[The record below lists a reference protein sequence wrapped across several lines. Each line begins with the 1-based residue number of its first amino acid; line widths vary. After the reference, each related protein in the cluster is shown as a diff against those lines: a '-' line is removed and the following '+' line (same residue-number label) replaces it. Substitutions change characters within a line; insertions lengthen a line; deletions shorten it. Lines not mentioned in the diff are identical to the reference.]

1 MNPEVELHDS
11 DESDSDF
18 CPEKEAGIEVS
29 EEASSEISSC
39 SDEDAGSP
47 KNTHKKPPSKSS
59 DSTKKQVKKVKS
71 RKRARAAQD
80 EVHSSDTDDDERTT
94 ADSERKRNT
103 RQTDAAKRLCSG
115 REKDTLES
123 EEEDKSRSDALWADF
138 LGDVK
143 PKNSE
148 PTTKA
153 KAQASTA
160 TVNGVSAASAT
171 NGLHTPKQ
179 PAVKSE
185 EKKSTSDE
193 KPAEM
198 KKTVKVTVTEVLDFA
213 GEEVRVE
220 KVVNADSVK
229 ENKETVKRPV
239 ASTSALRAG
248 LPAGLKRPMAGG
260 SGGGSGLGSIL
271 NQIGKKKKISVLE
284 KSQLDWK
291 SFKQNEGIEEELQTF
306 NKGKDGYLERQDFL
320 QRTDLRQFEI
330 EKNLRQSRRTN

>member
-29 EEASSEISSC
+29 EEASSEVSSC
-39 SDEDAGSP
+39 SDEEESSP
-47 KNTHKKPPSKSS
+47 KNTHKKPPRKNS

-71 RKRARAAQD
+71 RKRARAQEEA
-80 EVHSSDTDDDERTT
+80 HSSDTDDEHTT
-94 ADSERKRNT
+94 AADSERKHNT

-115 REKDTLES
+115 KEKDTLES

-138 LGDVK
+138 LSDVK

-148 PTTKA
+148 PTTKTTT
-153 KAQASTA
+153 QANHSTA
-160 TVNGVSAASAT
+160 VGNGVVKAGVT
-171 NGLHTPKQ
+171 NGLNSPKKRII
-179 PAVKSE
+179 KSE
-185 EKKSTSDE
+185 EKCTSDK
-193 KPAEM
+193 KPAET
-198 KKTVKVTVTEVLDFA
+198 KKPDTVTVTEILDFA
-213 GEEVRVE
+213 GEEVRIE

-229 ENKETVKRPV
+229 ENKEAGKRPV
-239 ASTSALRAG
+239 AGTSALRAG
-248 LPAGLKRPMAGG
+248 LPVGLKRPMAGG
-260 SGGGSGLGSIL
+260 SSSGGLGSIL

-330 EKNLRQSRRTN
+330 EKNLRQSRRND

>member
-1 MNPEVELHDS
+1 MELQDS
-11 DESDSDF
+11 DEYDSDF

-39 SDEDAGSP
+39 SDEEGSVS
-47 KNTHKKPPSKSS
+47 KNIHKKSTRKNSE
-59 DSTKKQVKKVKS
+59 STKKQVKKIKS
-71 RKRARAAQD
+71 RKRAHAQGETD
-80 EVHSSDTDDDERTT
+80 SSDTDDELMT

-103 RQTDAAKRLCSG
+103 RQTDGAKRLCIG
-115 REKDTLES
+115 KEKDTLES

-138 LGDVK
+138 LSDVK

-148 PTTKA
+148 PTTKS
-153 KAQASTA
+153 KTQASRSITK
-160 TVNGVSAASAT
+160 VNGISTTST
-171 NGLHTPKQ
+171 SNGLNGSKQ
-179 PAVKSE
+179 QAVKSE
-185 EKKSTSDE
+185 EKCTSNE
-193 KPAEM
+193 KPTET
-198 KKTVKVTVTEVLDFA
+198 KKPHKVTMIEILDFA

-239 ASTSALRAG
+239 AGTSALRAG
-248 LPAGLKRPMAGG
+248 LPVGLQRPMAAG
-260 SGGGSGLGSIL
+260 STDRGLGSIL

-291 SFKQNEGIEEELQTF
+291 SFKQNEGIEEQLQTF